1 MERNELAGLSKDE
14 LVKRIEEM
22 QKMMQGAS
30 CWRSDLEVDY
40 QYIIENS
47 ADIIFIIF
55 ILDKEGKLVYKNKAG
70 EDFFP
75 IRREDAIGMHY
86 SKYIPALELER
97 AKVVFAAVLNEGKE
111 LRNERMKSMDTQNR
125 TVYFIANFS
134 PIRSCDGD
142 IIGLHGILRNITD
155 LHDTEKK
162 LRENTRRLEE
172 KIREQVQQAEEL
184 RRMTVINEEMVNN
197 APIAIAM
204 MDPAGI
210 MLSENAAL
218 KQIMG
223 HKPNETRIGT
233 NLSQYQGW
241 VDAGLQGI
249 LDEAVKQRRPV
260 RLDNVHY
267 IPISRDRELI
277 LNARMNPIME
287 RDGTVKSV
295 LAMLEDITEQSK
307 YASKMQR
314 AEKLSAMGLLA
325 AGVAYELKVPINLM
339 AIDLNFISKNIDES
353 SPVRDYLKSLK
364 DELDRIKKITEQL
377 LNLSKPEQDEIELIE
392 VNKLL
397 QSHPIQISLSRL
409 QKNGL
414 TVNMKLPD
422 RSPVI
427 RGTQSQVVQVLLHL
441 ISNAEDAMP
450 DKGELTITVGQV
462 ESGGVKFAQ
471 ILVADTGIGIP
482 EENLK
487 RIFQPFFSTKGH
499 KSTGLGLMVT
509 YSIIDNLGGTI
520 GVKSI
525 PGEGTAMRILIPAVE

>member
-1 MERNELAGLSKDE
+1 
-14 LVKRIEEM
+14 
-22 QKMMQGAS
+22 
-30 CWRSDLEVDY
+30 
-40 QYIIENS
+40 
-47 ADIIFIIF
+47 
-55 ILDKEGKLVYKNKAG
+55 
-70 EDFFP
+70 
-75 IRREDAIGMHY
+75 
-86 SKYIPALELER
+86 
-97 AKVVFAAVLNEGKE
+97 
-111 LRNERMKSMDTQNR
+111 
-125 TVYFIANFS
+125 
-134 PIRSCDGD
+134 
-142 IIGLHGILRNITD
+142 
-155 LHDTEKK
+155 
-162 LRENTRRLEE
+162 
-172 KIREQVQQAEEL
+172 
-184 RRMTVINEEMVNN
+184 
-197 APIAIAM
+197 
-204 MDPAGI
+204 
-210 MLSENAAL
+210 
-218 KQIMG
+218 
-223 HKPNETRIGT
+223 
-233 NLSQYQGW
+233 
-241 VDAGLQGI
+241 
-249 LDEAVKQRRPV
+249 
-260 RLDNVHY
+260 
-267 IPISRDRELI
+267 
-277 LNARMNPIME
+277 
-287 RDGTVKSV
+287 
-295 LAMLEDITEQSK
+295 
-307 YASKMQR
+307 
-314 AEKLSAMGLLA
+314 MGLLA